1 MLNYF
6 GSTVK
11 VTNQKSEFSTSV
23 QANDIIFVDRGMEPD
38 VSCKTKVIPIDPKPF
53 KRNKLISILKE
64 QPSLPTKVFGNNKSN
79 LSKQYPLRI
88 LLAED
93 NLLNYKVCLKHLD
106 KLGYKA
112 DHAKDGVVV
121 LDKCKELLEKD
132 EKYDVILMDI
142 QMPRKDGITATRD
155 LKTLF
160 HTQKGKLV
168 TRDRSIDS

>member
-132 EKYDVILMDI
+132 ENMMSY
-142 QMPRKDGITATRD
+142 
-155 LKTLF
+155 
-160 HTQKGKLV
+160 
-168 TRDRSIDS
+168 

>member
-38 VSCKTKVIPIDPKPF
+38 VSCKTKIIPIDPKPF

-79 LSKQYPLRI
+79 LSKQYL
-88 LLAED
+88 
-93 NLLNYKVCLKHLD
+93 
-106 KLGYKA
+106 
-112 DHAKDGVVV
+112 
-121 LDKCKELLEKD
+121 
-132 EKYDVILMDI
+132 
-142 QMPRKDGITATRD
+142 
-155 LKTLF
+155 
-160 HTQKGKLV
+160 
-168 TRDRSIDS
+168 